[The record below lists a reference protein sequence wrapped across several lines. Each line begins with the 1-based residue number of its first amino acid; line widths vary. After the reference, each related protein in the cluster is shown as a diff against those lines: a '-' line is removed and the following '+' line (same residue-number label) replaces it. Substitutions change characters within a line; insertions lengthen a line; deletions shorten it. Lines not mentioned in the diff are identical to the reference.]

1 MEYLIIVIANILIG
15 GMIGLTGIAGFLIP
29 MLYSGFLG
37 MSTMQGLALS
47 FFAFLISGVLGAYN
61 YYRAK
66 NLDLKLAV
74 WISIGSFIGA
84 IGGVRLNL
92 LIEEGMVKKILYLV
106 VLLSGLSI
114 LLRKEPGEEKEKDQT
129 EQKIPPVFWLIF
141 GAVTGLICALSGAGG
156 PILVMPLLVVL
167 KVPVRTAVGIALF
180 DSIFI
185 AIPSSIGYA
194 MGCRMQDLIL
204 LLPLSL
210 ISHGIGVWAG
220 SRNSELIRPDILKK
234 GVAVFSVLL
243 AIFKLITG

>member
-15 GMIGLTGIAGFLIP
+15 GMIGLTGIAGFLLP

-141 GAVTGLICALSGAGG
+141 GAVTGLICALSGAGDRS
-156 PILVMPLLVVL
+156 LSCRFLL
-167 KVPVRTAVGIALF
+167 
-180 DSIFI
+180 
-185 AIPSSIGYA
+185 
-194 MGCRMQDLIL
+194 C
-204 LLPLSL
+204 
-210 ISHGIGVWAG
+210 
-220 SRNSELIRPDILKK
+220 
-234 GVAVFSVLL
+234 
-243 AIFKLITG
+243 

>member
-15 GMIGLTGIAGFLIP
+15 GMIGLTGIAGFLLP

-47 FFAFLISGVLGAYN
+47 FFAFLISGVLGTYN

-156 PILVMPLLVVL
+156 PILVMPLLVVMG
-167 KVPVRTAVGIALF
+167 VPVKTSVGVALF

-185 AIPSSIGYA
+185 AIPSCIGYTMQCDILSIG
-194 MGCRMQDLIL
+194 GL
-204 LLPLSL
+204 LAVSM
-210 ISHGIGVWAG
+210 ISHGIGVWFG
-220 SRNSELIRPDILKK
+220 SHNTSFLKPELLKK
-234 GVAVFSVLL
+234 GVAVFSILIAVV
-243 AIFKLITG
+243 KLITG